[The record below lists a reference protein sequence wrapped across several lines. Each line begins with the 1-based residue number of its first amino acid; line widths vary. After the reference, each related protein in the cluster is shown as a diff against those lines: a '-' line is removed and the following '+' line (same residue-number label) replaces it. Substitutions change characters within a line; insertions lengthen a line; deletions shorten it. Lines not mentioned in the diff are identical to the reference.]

1 MPSYAVG
8 NIVVVPF
15 PFSGAPEEVN
25 RRPAVVVAT
34 WPVTAGRTQTQD
46 YLLALIT
53 SQVTADPHRIA
64 ITPGDVIGRQLT
76 AVQSF
81 VRPTYLFAADEEL
94 IAYKMASLY
103 PQALDKVLL
112 TLHQLFAPVG
122 TPSVESL
129 QAQIEALG
137 QEVANLKQHLQGSNA
152 DVTDDGPQETG

>member
-1 MPSYAVG
+1 
-8 NIVVVPF
+8 
-15 PFSGAPEEVN
+15 
-25 RRPAVVVAT
+25 
-34 WPVTAGRTQTQD
+34 
-46 YLLALIT
+46 
-53 SQVTADPHRIA
+53 
-64 ITPGDVIGRQLT
+64 
-76 AVQSF
+76 